1 MHGSQIAEFPFE
13 EIQKRLE
20 LARELLPSLG
30 QKLLQIQP
38 QLNIEN
44 SSNSKSDLTLMN
56 RADQEI
62 EGPLLASLKEV
73 FPEDTYHAEMEDP
86 DGEHLD
92 FTWWIDAVD
101 GTRNFIHGLPFFCM
115 SVGLSFRETPVA
127 GAVYVPSLGEMYWA
141 ISGSGAFK
149 NDHPISVSRIAQMDR
164 SLVATGLPYERKEI
178 ITRLISDIS
187 AFVSSGTGLRR
198 TGSVILDLCYVAE
211 GRFDAMWERGVD
223 PWDACAAAVIIK
235 EAGGRLSGFS
245 GEIFHI
251 KQQDLVASN
260 GILHT
265 EMLEI
270 LKQAREIEG
279 VN

>member
-13 EIQKRLE
+13 EIQARLE
-20 LARELLPSLG
+20 LTKELLPSLG

-38 QLNIEN
+38 QLHIEN
-44 SSNSKSDLTLMN
+44 SANSRSDLTLMN

-62 EGPLLASLKEV
+62 EGPLLGSLRDS
-73 FPEDTYHAEMEDP
+73 FPDDAYNAEMLED
-86 DGEHLD
+86 DAQHLD

-101 GTRNFIHGLPFFCM
+101 GTRNFIHGLPLYCM
-115 SVGLSFRETPVA
+115 SVGLSYRETPVA
-127 GAVYVPSLGEMYWA
+127 GAVYVPSMGEMYWA

-149 NDHPISVSRIAQMDR
+149 NDQPISVSRIGQMDR

-223 PWDACAAAVIIK
+223 PWDSCAASVIIK

-245 GEIFHI
+245 GEIFDI
-251 KQQDLVASN
+251 KQQDVVASN

>member
-13 EIQKRLE
+13 EIQKRLD
-20 LARELLPSLG
+20 LTREILPSLG
-30 QKLLQIQP
+30 QKLLQIQS
-38 QLNIEN
+38 QLHIEN
-44 SSNSKSDLTLMN
+44 SANSKSDLTLMN

-62 EGPLLASLKEV
+62 EGPLLGSLKEI
-73 FPEDTYHAEMEDP
+73 FPDDTYHAEMEDP
-86 DGEHLD
+86 EGDHLD
-92 FTWWIDAVD
+92 FTWWIDGVD

-115 SVGLSFRETPVA
+115 SVGLSFRDTPVA
-127 GAVYVPSLGEMYWA
+127 GAVYVPVLGDMYWA

-149 NDHPISVSRIAQMDR
+149 NDQPISVSRISEMDR

-223 PWDACAAAVIIK
+223 AWDSCAASVIIK

-279 VN
+279 IN

>member
-1 MHGSQIAEFPFE
+1 MYESPIAEFPFE
-13 EIQKRLE
+13 EIQKRMD
-20 LARELLPSLG
+20 LLKGALPALG
-30 QKLLQIQP
+30 QRLLQIQP
-38 QLNIEN
+38 QLHIEN
-44 SSNSKSDLTLMN
+44 SANSKSDLTLMN
-56 RADQEI
+56 RADEEI
-62 EGPLLASLKEV
+62 EGPLLTALHEA
-73 FPEDTYHAEMEDP
+73 FPDDTYYAEMEDTEP
-86 DGEHLD
+86 NHMD

-115 SVGLSFRETPVA
+115 SVGLVFRETPVA
-127 GAVYVPSLGEMYWA
+127 GVVYVPAMGEMYHA

-149 NDHPISVSRIAQMDR
+149 NDQPISVSRIAQMER

-211 GRFDAMWERGVD
+211 GRFDAMWERDVD
-223 PWDACAAAVIIK
+223 PWDSCAASVLIK
-235 EAGGRLSGFS
+235 EAGGRVSGFA
-245 GEIFHI
+245 GEIYDVKLRDI
-251 KQQDLVASN
+251 VASN

-279 VN
+279 IN